1 MTRRKFTSKF
11 KTKVVLDSL
20 SERYTIQELAIK
32 YQLHS
37 TQISSWK
44 TQFLSQASSIF
55 EQPTKNSKSK
65 LEEKEEQY
73 LKAIGQQKMEIDFLK
88 KALS

>member
-20 SERYTIQELAIK
+20 SERYTIQELASK